1 MLESIIKEYLPLVFI
16 VFFGF
21 AIGVVFMFLS
31 EWLGAR
37 RKTPG
42 KATTYESGMPIFG
55 SARDRFSVKFYMVAV
70 SFIIFDI
77 EVVFLYPWAVQVMEL
92 GLPVFGA
99 MMLFVVI
106 LFIGLFWEICKGGLE
121 WD

>member
-16 VFFGF
+16 VLFGF

-37 RKTPG
+37 RKTAG

-70 SFIIFDI
+70 SFIVFDI
-77 EVVFLYPWAVQVMEL
+77 EVVFLYPWAVQVMKL

-106 LFIGLFWEICKGGLE
+106 LFIGLFWEIRKGGLE